1 MNYKIVVTPE
11 AFNEIQEAY
20 VYYKNVAGQKVAR
33 SFSSKLKSSFKSLK
47 KNPFYEFKIKDYRSF
62 PVNKF
67 PYIIIFQIDE
77 TQKYI
82 RILSIF
88 NSSQDPNK
96 YPS

>member
-11 AFNEIQEAY
+11 AFNEIQKAY
-20 VYYKNVAGQKVAR
+20 IYYKNVAGQKVAR
-33 SFSSKLKSSFKSLK
+33 SFSSKLKSLK

-67 PYIIIFQIDE
+67 PYIIIFLIDE

-82 RILSIF
+82 RILSVF
-88 NSSQDPNK
+88 NSSQNPSK